1 LLISP
6 GQLLMP
12 KHIRRLLGILAV
24 VAMLFVAGKIYFPP
38 KSFGVYGHYRA
49 ASVEDIA
56 AAQPAYL
63 SPDSYSA
70 AYPKEY
76 ETWSA
81 GIHKVVKCQ
90 ICHTTVGKT
99 MNMASLAGTTAL
111 SAPATLPAA
120 GDSRKL
126 CVKCHEKIAGRPDY
140 MPQIDVDSHSKGQ
153 ACTACHNPHSPLFSK
168 AGEPIMPAGGAGTVD
183 VIAGKKLSATC
194 AACHGSE
201 GVSATALFPN
211 LACQKQPYLAGAL
224 TDFQSG
230 KRVNPVMGGI
240 AKGLSPAD
248 IQNVAAYFSGMSCK

>member
-1 LLISP
+1 
-6 GQLLMP
+6 MP

-24 VAMLFVAGKIYFPP
+24 IAMLFVAGKMYFPP

-56 AAQPAYL
+56 APQPAYL
-63 SPDSYSA
+63 SPVSFAA

-99 MNMASLAGTTAL
+99 MAMASLVGATS
-111 SAPATLPAA
+111 SAALPAA

-140 MPQIDVDSHSKGQ
+140 MPQIEVDSHSKGQ
-153 ACTACHNPHSPLFSK
+153 ACTDCHNPHSPLFSK
-168 AGEPIMPAGGAGTVD
+168 AGEPIMAAAGAGTVD
-183 VIAGKKLSATC
+183 IVAGKKVSATC
-194 AACHGSE
+194 AGCHGAE
-201 GVSATALFPN
+201 GVSATAMFPN
-211 LACQKQPYLAGAL
+211 IACQKQPYLAGAL

-240 AKGLSPAD
+240 AKGLSAAD
-248 IQNVAAYFSGMSCK
+248 IQNVAAYFSGISCK

>member
-1 LLISP
+1 
-6 GQLLMP
+6 MP

-24 VAMLFVAGKIYFPP
+24 IAMLFVAGKMYFPP

-56 AAQPAYL
+56 GAHPAYL
-63 SPDSYSA
+63 SPASYSA

-90 ICHTTVGKT
+90 ICHTIVGKT

-111 SAPATLPAA
+111 AASAVLPAA

-126 CVKCHEKIAGRPDY
+126 CVKCHERIAGRPDY

-153 ACTACHNPHSPLFSK
+153 ACTACHNPHSPLFSNV
-168 AGEPIMPAGGAGTVD
+168 GQPIVAAGGAGTVD
-183 VIAGKKLSATC
+183 VLAGKKLSATC
-194 AACHGSE
+194 AGCHGPE
-201 GVSATALFPN
+201 GVSATAMFPN

-230 KRVNPVMGGI
+230 KRVNPAMGGI
-240 AKGLSPAD
+240 AKGLSAAD

>member
-1 LLISP
+1 
-6 GQLLMP
+6 MP

-24 VAMLFVAGKIYFPP
+24 IAMLFVAGKMYFPP

-49 ASVEDIA
+49 ASVDDIA
-56 AAQPAYL
+56 GAHPAYL
-63 SPDSYSA
+63 SSDSYSA

-99 MNMASLAGTTAL
+99 MNMASLAGPTSSPAL
-111 SAPATLPAA
+111 LAA

-140 MPQIDVDSHSKGQ
+140 MPQIEVESHSNGQ
-153 ACTACHNPHSPLFSK
+153 ACTSCHNPHSPLFSNS
-168 AGEPIMPAGGAGTVD
+168 GQPIVAAGGGANVD
-183 VIAGKKLSATC
+183 VVAGKKLSATC
-194 AACHGSE
+194 AGCHGPE
-201 GVSATALFPN
+201 GVSATAMFPN

-240 AKGLSPAD
+240 AKGLGPAD
-248 IQNVAAYFSGMSCK
+248 IQNVAAYFSGVSCK